1 MRAFLIRRLIGLVIV
16 LVGISVLTFLLSH
29 VMPADPA
36 RAALG
41 GKGGEQ
47 QYLEMRERMGL
58 DRPLPEQYV
67 RYVQG
72 LLQGD
77 LGYSYTS
84 RRPVATD
91 LAAYFPASMELMLS
105 ALFLA
110 VIVGVPLGVMS
121 AARVRGPLDKTSGIL
136 AVFST
141 AMPLFLTGLLLQ
153 IIFYKQLGW
162 LPAAGRIALVLG
174 EPHHITGMFT
184 VDSLLTG
191 DWPRFFSSV
200 KHLILPAIT
209 LSLPAMAILIRIV
222 RASMLESLGQEY
234 VRTARSKGLSENRV
248 VYGHALRN
256 ALLPTVTSLG
266 MLVGAL
272 LSGGFLV
279 EIVYT
284 FPGLGMYVLNA
295 IMRAEFA
302 ALISTTLIVATVYM
316 VANLLVDLAYVF
328 IDPRI
333 RYA

>member
-1 MRAFLIRRLIGLVIV
+1 
-16 LVGISVLTFLLSH
+16 
-29 VMPADPA
+29 
-36 RAALG
+36 
-41 GKGGEQ
+41 
-47 QYLEMRERMGL
+47 
-58 DRPLPEQYV
+58 
-67 RYVQG
+67 
-72 LLQGD
+72 
-77 LGYSYTS
+77 
-84 RRPVATD
+84 
-91 LAAYFPASMELMLS
+91 MLS

-110 VIVGVPLGVMS
+110 VIFGVPLGVMS
-121 AARVRGPLDKTSGIL
+121 AARVRGPLDRTSGAL
-136 AVFST
+136 AVFSA

-153 IIFYKQLGW
+153 VIFYKQLGW
-162 LPAAGRIALVLG
+162 LPAAGRIAIVLG
-174 EPHHITGMFT
+174 EPRHITGMFT

-191 DWPRFFSSV
+191 DWPRFISSV
-200 KHLILPAIT
+200 KHLILPAVT
-209 LSLPAMAILIRIV
+209 LSLPAMAILIRLV

-284 FPGLGMYVLNA
+284 YPGLGMYVLNA
-295 IMRAEFA
+295 ILRAEFS

>member
-1 MRAFLIRRLIGLVIV
+1 MRAFLIRRLLGLVIV
-16 LVGISVLTFLLSH
+16 LVGISLLTFLLSH
-29 VMPADPA
+29 VLPADPA
-36 RAALG
+36 RTAIGA
-41 GKGGEQ
+41 KGGQ
-47 QYLEMRERMGL
+47 KQYQEMREKMGL

-67 RYVQG
+67 RYVQD
-72 LLQGD
+72 LLHGD

-84 RRPVATD
+84 RRPVLTD
-91 LAAYFPASMELMLS
+91 LAAYFPASLELMLS

-110 VIVGVPLGVMS
+110 VIIGIPLGVMS
-121 AARVRGPLDKTSGIL
+121 AARVRGPLDRSSGAF
-136 AVFST
+136 AVFCT

-153 IIFYKQLGW
+153 VIFYKQLGW
-162 LPAAGRIALVLG
+162 LPAAGRIGLVLG
-174 EPHHITGMFT
+174 EPEHITGMFT
-184 VDSLLTG
+184 VDSLLHG
-191 DWPRFFSSV
+191 DWPRFIDSV

-222 RASMLESLGQEY
+222 RASMLEALGQEY
-234 VRTARSKGLSENRV
+234 VRTARSKGLSEQRV
-248 VYGHALRN
+248 IYGHALRN

-295 IMRAEFA
+295 ILRAEFS
-302 ALISTTLIVATVYM
+302 ALISTTLLVATVYM
-316 VANLLVDLAYVF
+316 VANLLVDMAYVV